1 MTNKNPKL
9 LIEFFS
15 KKYYGAYVQMMID
28 LRPMLTHL
36 DQDIWQVERLEFR
49 PDLPRGCRKEIFL
62 SIACL
67 LRHGKCVFDNHY
79 CKNDLLRWLTD
90 PRNSNLGIKFQ
101 TLQDAVNK
109 QIKCCN
115 SQ

>member
-36 DQDIWQVERLEFR
+36 DQDIW
-49 PDLPRGCRKEIFL
+49 
-62 SIACL
+62 
-67 LRHGKCVFDNHY
+67 
-79 CKNDLLRWLTD
+79 
-90 PRNSNLGIKFQ
+90 
-101 TLQDAVNK
+101 
-109 QIKCCN
+109 
-115 SQ
+115 